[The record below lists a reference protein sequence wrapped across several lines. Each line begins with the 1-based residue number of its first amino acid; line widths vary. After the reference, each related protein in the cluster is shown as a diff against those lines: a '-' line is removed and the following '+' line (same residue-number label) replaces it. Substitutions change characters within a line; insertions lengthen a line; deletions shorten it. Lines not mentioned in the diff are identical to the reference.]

1 MKKLMFL
8 AACAA
13 SMVAVADVTSAN
25 IVGYN
30 TVDLKPGYNMLS
42 INFKDVTD
50 PDGIE
55 IDKVFPGGGKPSVL
69 TPAAAAA
76 QADSIMVYSNDGDG
90 NGDYVT
96 YFLYKSTKSS
106 ANDYWWV
113 NSSGAKCGVKFKN
126 GDSFWFYKRGSVTV
140 NATVSGEVDL
150 TPVRSVNLLPGYNMI
165 GNFFPTGLILND
177 DIYTPTFWQNSG
189 AKSAAAAAQADS
201 IMVPANDGEGNV
213 DYVTYFLYK
222 STKSSAN
229 DYKWVNSLGVPVTT
243 TVTEPGQG
251 VWYYHRNTGMTL
263 PIHMPTTK

>member
-1 MKKLMFL
+1 
-8 AACAA
+8 
-13 SMVAVADVTSAN
+13 
-25 IVGYN
+25 
-30 TVDLKPGYNMLS
+30 MLS

-55 IDKVFPGGGKPSVL
+55 IDKVFPGGGKVSVL
-69 TPAAAAA
+69 QSGANAAN
-76 QADSIMVYSNDGDG
+76 ADSIMVYSNDGSG

-96 YFLYKSTKSS
+96 YFLYKSAKSS

-126 GDSFWFYKRGSVTV
+126 GDSFWFYKRGNATV

-150 TPVRSVNLLPGYNMI
+150 TPVRSVDLLPGYNMI

-189 AKSAAAAAQADS
+189 AKSGANAAGADS

-222 STKSSAN
+222 SAKSSAN
-229 DYKWVNSLGVPVTT
+229 DYKWVNSSGTPVTT

-251 VWYYHRNTGMTL
+251 VWYYHRSKGMTL
-263 PIHMPTTK
+263 PIHMPSAK